1 LNISFKMKRK
11 TMKINMA
18 NNETI
23 SKFGP
28 SGSLIKRNEIRDIAN
43 EIIIN
48 PISSAYFF
56 MFLNI
61 T

>member
-1 LNISFKMKRK
+1 
-11 TMKINMA
+11 MKINMA